1 MCVEQRGLSAS
12 PCAKSRAGAE
22 HRALVLTRAAG
33 EKRDLCSL
41 RTGGVRQCS
50 DNFIYQ
56 MNSLLSGCW
65 IGLSDPF
72 DTPVLQIMGCF
83 RVKLEI
89 EIPLQVLV

>member
-1 MCVEQRGLSAS
+1 MCVGAERIISLPLCQNQGR
-12 PCAKSRAGAE
+12 AE

-41 RTGGVRQCS
+41 RTEGMRQCS

-56 MNSLLSGCW
+56 MNTLLSGCW

-72 DTPVLQIMGCF
+72 DTPVLQIMDCF
-83 RVKLEI
+83 RV
-89 EIPLQVLV
+89 